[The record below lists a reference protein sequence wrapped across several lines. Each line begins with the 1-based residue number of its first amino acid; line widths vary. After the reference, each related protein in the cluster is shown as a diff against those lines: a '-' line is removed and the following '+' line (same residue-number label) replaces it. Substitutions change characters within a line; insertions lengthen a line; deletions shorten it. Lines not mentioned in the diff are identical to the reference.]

1 VWVKYM
7 PLKVPLMKR
16 SYSNWMLCRDAL
28 LCRREVPMIE
38 NINIK
43 HTVESIICTRCI
55 RISPSLISH
64 LPVRLR
70 QSNRGIKIICRYLNA
85 CERIWREVNSSRG
98 LTFKLVLDFFPCH
111 VWMRW
116 Y

>member
-1 VWVKYM
+1 
-7 PLKVPLMKR
+7 
-16 SYSNWMLCRDAL
+16 
-28 LCRREVPMIE
+28 MIE

-111 VWMRW
+111 V
-116 Y
+116 